1 MLPEGDILQYLI
13 ETTHPQWHDILKVA
27 LAAMNPAYL
36 DELQKNPG
44 WLPGRD
50 KLFAAFSLPIENM
63 RYILLGESPYPRASS
78 ANGYAF
84 WDNAVQDIWSAKG
97 LSKEV
102 NRATSLRNLVKT
114 MLVAQGDLTDDL
126 SQEAI
131 AALDKTHYLQT
142 AEQLFLSFID
152 HGFLLL
158 NATLVYSP
166 QEVRYHAKQWRPF
179 VSSIL
184 MQLRTVKPSLT
195 LLLFGRI
202 AAEVPEACYFS
213 CLTCEHP
220 YNLSFIRNP
229 DVLTFFKPLNLL
241 SRHE

>member
-1 MLPEGDILQYLI
+1 MQYLI
-13 ETTHPQWHDILKVA
+13 ENTHPEWHPILTMA
-27 LAAMNPAYL
+27 LASMDKVYL
-36 DELQKNPG
+36 EKLKINAD

-50 KLFAAFSLPIENM
+50 KLFAAFSQPIS
-63 RYILLGESPYPRASS
+63 RLRFILLGESPYPRVVS

-102 NRATSLRNLVKT
+102 NRATSLRNMVKT
-114 MLVAQGDLTDDL
+114 MLVARGDLIDDL
-126 SQEAI
+126 SQDAI
-131 AALDKTHYLQT
+131 ARLDKAHYCQT
-142 AEQLFLSFID
+142 AEQLFVSFID

-179 VSSIL
+179 ISSIL
-184 MQLRTVKPSLT
+184 MQLRTVMPSLT

-202 AAEVPEACYFS
+202 AAEVPEAGYFS
-213 CLTCEHP
+213 CLRCEHP

-229 DVLTFFKPLNLL
+229 DVLAFFKPLNLL

>member
-1 MLPEGDILQYLI
+1 MQHLVD
-13 ETTHPQWHDILKVA
+13 TTHPEWHTILNKA
-27 LAAMNPAYL
+27 LADMDKTYL
-36 DELQKNPG
+36 DELKLNSD
-44 WLPGRD
+44 WLPGSS
-50 KLFAAFSLPIENM
+50 KLFAAFSQPPGQV
-63 RYILLGESPYPRASS
+63 RFILLGESPYPRAES

-84 WDNAVQDIWSAKG
+84 WDNAVHDIWSAKG

-102 NRATSLRNLVKT
+102 NRATSLRNFVKT
-114 MLVAQGDLTDDL
+114 LLVARGDLSDDL

-131 AALDKTHYLQT
+131 AKLDKTDYCQT
-142 AEQLFLSFID
+142 AEQLFLSLVD

-158 NATLVYSP
+158 NASLVYSP
-166 QEVRYHAKQWRPF
+166 LQVKYHARHWRPF

-184 MQLRTVKPSLT
+184 KQLRTLSPSLK

-202 AAEVPEACYFS
+202 AAEVPEANYFS
-213 CLTCEHP
+213 CLSCEHP

-229 DVLTFFKPLNLL
+229 DVLAFFEPLNLL

>member
-1 MLPEGDILQYLI
+1 MQHLI
-13 ETTHPQWHDILKVA
+13 ENTHPEWQPVLTTA
-27 LAAMNPAYL
+27 LASMDEIYL
-36 DELQKNPG
+36 EKLTLNAD

-50 KLFAAFSLPIENM
+50 KLFAAFSQPIT
-63 RYILLGESPYPRASS
+63 RLRFILLGESPYPRAAS

-84 WDNAVQDIWSAKG
+84 WDNAVHDIWSTKG

-102 NRATSLRNLVKT
+102 NRATSLRNMVKT
-114 MLVAQGDLTDDL
+114 MLVARDDLKDDL
-126 SQEAI
+126 SQDAI
-131 AALDKTHYLQT
+131 ARLDKTLYCQT
-142 AEQLFLSFID
+142 AEQLFKSFID

-179 VSSIL
+179 ISSIL
-184 MQLRTVKPSLT
+184 MQLKSVMPSLT

-202 AAEVPEACYFS
+202 AAEVPEAGYFS
-213 CLTCEHP
+213 CLRCEHP

-229 DVLTFFKPLNLL
+229 DVLAFFKPLNLL

>member
-1 MLPEGDILQYLI
+1 MQHLI
-13 ETTHPQWHDILKVA
+13 ETTHPQWQAILNTAIVDMDK
-27 LAAMNPAYL
+27 AYL
-36 DELQKNPG
+36 DELTLNPD
-44 WLPGRD
+44 WLPGSN
-50 KLFAAFSLPIENM
+50 KLFAAFDQPLSKV
-63 RYILLGESPYPRASS
+63 RFILLGESPYPRATS

-84 WDNAVQDIWSAKG
+84 WDNAVRDIWSTKG

-114 MLVAQGDLTDDL
+114 LLVACGDLSDDL

-131 AALDKTHYLQT
+131 AKLDKTHYWQT
-142 AEQLFLSFID
+142 AEQLFLSLVD

-158 NATLVYSP
+158 NASLVYSP
-166 QEVRYHAKQWRPF
+166 LQVRYHAKHWKPF

-184 MQLRTVKPSLT
+184 KQLKMLAPSLK

-202 AAEVPEACYFS
+202 AAEVPEANYFS

-229 DVLTFFKPLNLL
+229 DVLAFFEPLNLL